1 MYEKI
6 DVNGPDRHPIYEEL
20 TAVADAEGHDG
31 DIRWNFEKFLVGP
44 DGSDHPLQPDG
55 RARTTRRSSPPSRT
69 PCRTD
74 RDGDGSPVDSPP
86 MSKKT
91 KKRKARL
98 RRSKAN
104 HGKRPNMGR
113 G

>member
-1 MYEKI
+1 MPT
-6 DVNGPDRHPIYEEL
+6 VLPGRPTRSTGRL
-20 TAVADAEGHDG
+20 
-31 DIRWNFEKFLVGP
+31 F
-44 DGSDHPLQPDG
+44 GS
-55 RARTTRRSSPPSRT
+55 
-69 PCRTD
+69 
-74 RDGDGSPVDSPP
+74 

-91 KKRKARL
+91 KKRKARM

>member
-1 MYEKI
+1 MQA
-6 DVNGPDRHPIYEEL
+6 GGTPL
-20 TAVADAEGHDG
+20 
-31 DIRWNFEKFLVGP
+31 
-44 DGSDHPLQPDG
+44 GSI
-55 RARTTRRSSPPSRT
+55 S
-69 PCRTD
+69 
-74 RDGDGSPVDSPP
+74 

-104 HGKRPNMGR
+104 HGKRPNTGR

>member
-1 MYEKI
+1 M
-6 DVNGPDRHPIYEEL
+6 
-20 TAVADAEGHDG
+20 
-31 DIRWNFEKFLVGP
+31 
-44 DGSDHPLQPDG
+44 S
-55 RARTTRRSSPPSRT
+55 
-69 PCRTD
+69 
-74 RDGDGSPVDSPP
+74 

-113 G
+113 

>member
-1 MYEKI
+1 MCHC
-6 DVNGPDRHPIYEEL
+6 PSLAEL
-20 TAVADAEGHDG
+20 TG
-31 DIRWNFEKFLVGP
+31 DKP
-44 DGSDHPLQPDG
+44 
-55 RARTTRRSSPPSRT
+55 SSPDPARNHVVT
-69 PCRTD
+69 IRVGTTWR
-74 RDGDGSPVDSPP
+74 RDCNDNAGGLQEIAVRRYAGDF

-104 HGKRPNMGR
+104 HGKRPNTGR

>member
-1 MYEKI
+1 MAGER
-6 DVNGPDRHPIYEEL
+6 NGATGERSNGAITL
-20 TAVADAEGHDG
+20 AV
-31 DIRWNFEKFLVGP
+31 L
-44 DGSDHPLQPDG
+44 
-55 RARTTRRSSPPSRT
+55 
-69 PCRTD
+69 
-74 RDGDGSPVDSPP
+74 

-104 HGKRPNMGR
+104 HGKRPNTGR